1 MVIMSA
7 IALVLIFAA
16 ALLFLWFSGRY
27 VIPTSHP
34 RPLTSYLS
42 APAGDLAPPNVVT
55 AQPA

>member
-1 MVIMSA
+1 MSA

-34 RPLTSYLS
+34 RPLTSHLS
-42 APAGDLAPPNVVT
+42 APARDLAPPNVVT